1 MLFLIVVVGVLA
13 TAHGHNH
20 LQRSPSGSGIVVVA
34 RFEMRNHLVLNHPI
48 AERIGERAF
57 QSAAWSDIHLALRIL
72 GFGFEQN
79 HHAIVEF
86 LLPYAP
92 CVANLG
98 GKLIWGEA
106 FKVEHG
112 ENGDLVGSGARK
124 LGKRVFQLANRGIG
138 KDASVVVDILLRWR
152 QSQNTTFE
160 WFAAGDG
167 CALLII
173 VGSSGLLHFRC

>member
-1 MLFLIVVVGVLA
+1 MLFLIVVVSVLA

-20 LQRSPSGSGIVVVA
+20 LQRSPSGSGIVVA

-48 AERIGERAF
+48 AERVGERAF
-57 QSAAWSDIHLALRIL
+57 QSSAWSNIHFALRVL

-98 GKLIWGEA
+98 GKLIRGEA

-138 KDASVVVDILLRWR
+138 QDASVVVDILLRWR
-152 QSQNTTFE
+152 QSQNTAFE